1 MGRTSTRRVADHHVH
16 LGLLDLK
23 EAVPILLKEVGK
35 STRIEKFSKLVSGV
49 ADQVEIDDFCH
60 ANLFSPG
67 SFIAS
72 NSLPAKSARA
82 PVR

>member
-1 MGRTSTRRVADHHVH
+1 MGRTRTRGVADHHVD
-16 LGLLDLK
+16 LRLLDLK
-23 EAVPILLKEVGK
+23 KAVPIFFQEVGE
-35 STRIEKFSKLVSGV
+35 STRVEKFSKLVSGV

-72 NSLPAKSARA
+72 NSLPAK
-82 PVR
+82 